1 MGVTRWIRVAIE
13 YDPITSEGTYGSA
26 WESPTLVLDI
36 AENNISPEQ
45 NVQAVPSSFYPTSSR
60 QVLGDYA
67 LSGNLNTVTDTSML
81 GIFLRAA
88 LGNHHESQEDAYTA
102 YQHMFWSLGPRT
114 NSENRPPSLKVEIGE
129 DEKGRRQINGVLVN
143 TLDITF
149 NRGEPGQIVANVIA
163 ANEAAVAWGDP
174 TAIGLPSDSKYIF
187 TANTLEGHIG
197 IDPQGHGTGHNQV
210 WLGVDTDAPGL
221 EGITININNNYP
233 DDWKRHGSRF
243 LANYIPQEQKI
254 TGTLTLSFDSY
265 QELRRYFSGGETPGA
280 LPASPGDYI
289 DPFGLIIVIDLGIA
303 VDVGSANYMLKFYFP
318 KIVYTSYG
326 KTMTR
331 RDRSVIEVNFE
342 AYIPDAN
349 DSDEIY
355 DFDIT
360 AGMVDYK
367 ITIVPAY
374 QEFLVTT
381 DAWFDAVLATD
392 RELAALYVLLFNDHQ
407 ESDAAWYQ
415 KPVP

>member
-1 MGVTRWIRVAIE
+1 MGVTRWIRMAIE
-13 YDPITSEGTYGSA
+13 SDPITVQGSYGSA
-26 WESPTLVLDI
+26 WEDPVLVLDI

-81 GIFLRAA
+81 GLFLRAA
-88 LGNHHESQEDAYTA
+88 LGNHHEAQESTFTA
-102 YQHMFWSLGPRT
+102 YQHVFWTLGPRT
-114 NSENRPPSLKVEIGE
+114 GGENRPPSLKLEIGE
-129 DEKGRRQINGVLVN
+129 DEKGRRQINGLLVN

-149 NRGEPGQIVANVIA
+149 NRGEPGQIVANVIG
-163 ANEAAVAWGDP
+163 ANEEAVAWGTPP
-174 TAIGLPSDSKYIF
+174 TALPSDSKYIF
-187 TANTLEGHIG
+187 TANTMEGHIG
-197 IDPQGHGTGHNQV
+197 IDPQGHSTGHTQV
-210 WLGVDTDAPGL
+210 WLGVDTGAPGL

-265 QELRRYFSGGETPGA
+265 TELQRYFKGSDAPGA
-280 LPASPGDYI
+280 LPTSPGDYI
-289 DPFGLIIVIDLGIA
+289 DPFGLIIVIDLGIE
-303 VDVGSANYMLKFYFP
+303 VDSGSANYMLKFYLP

-326 KTMTR
+326 KSMTR

-342 AYIPDAN
+342 AYIPDGN
-349 DSDEIY
+349 DSDDIY
-355 DFDIT
+355 NFDLT
-360 AGMVDYK
+360 LGMIDYK
-367 ITIVPAY
+367 IAVTPTY

-381 DAWFDAVLATD
+381 DALFDAALAAE
-392 RELAALYVLLFNDHQ
+392 RELAALYVLLFNEHN
-407 ESDAAWYQ
+407 ETAAAWYQ
-415 KPVP
+415 KPIP